1 MNILVVSKAY
11 FFGNK
16 LEVLPVHIE
25 KCTTVT
31 FPVALYSELT

>member
-1 MNILVVSKAY
+1 MNILVISKAY
-11 FFGNK
+11 FFDNK
-16 LEVLPVHIE
+16 LEVLPVHIG